1 MPYIDEGA
9 TGTEEMDSAEW
20 RSKVGQVAGEFPDD
34 PDDEQH
40 SSPFDPPEG
49 ER

>member
-9 TGTEEMDSAEW
+9 TGTEEMDTAEW
-20 RSKVGQVAGEFPDD
+20 RSKVEQVAGEFPAVV
-34 PDDEQH
+34 DDEQQ